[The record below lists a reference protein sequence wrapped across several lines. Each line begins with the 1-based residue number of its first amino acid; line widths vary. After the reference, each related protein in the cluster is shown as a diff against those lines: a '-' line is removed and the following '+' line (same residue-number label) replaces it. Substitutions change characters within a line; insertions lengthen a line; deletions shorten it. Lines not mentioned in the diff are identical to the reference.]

1 MKFIVLGGEM
11 ETLEGAWAES
21 VIVLSF
27 PDMTKARTWY
37 KSPAYQKV
45 LHLRTDHVVG
55 DVILVDGVGPNHTPG
70 TFAQHIP
77 ELLMV
82 STITS

>member
-1 MKFIVLGGEM
+1 M

-27 PDMTKARTWY
+27 PDTTKARTWY
-37 KSPAYQKV
+37 KSPAYQKI
-45 LHLRTDHVVG
+45 LRTDHVVG
-55 DVILVDGVGPNHTPG
+55 DVILVDGVGPDHTPG
-70 TFAQHIP
+70 KFAQQIR

-82 STITS
+82 GTITR